1 MTESVSSPIP
11 EHVLAKK
18 STEELSEELWDTI
31 IIGGGCVGISAAIY
45 AYRFNMKTLLLSK
58 ELGGLIT
65 WTHLVE
71 NYPGLGSVSGIEM
84 MEKFIA
90 HAKLFDIPLLEEQDV
105 VEVRKGDSGF
115 EIKTKKTV
123 FRTKTVIFATG
134 TTVKQLG
141 VPGEE
146 RLKSKGVSYCAT
158 CDAAFFRNKIVA
170 MVGIG
175 DSACK
180 EALLLT
186 EFAAKVYLIARAD
199 RLIPDPINGKRVAE
213 NSKIIPIYN
222 TKVLSN
228 EGTEKLTHVVLD
240 RPYDG
245 NTMLKLDG
253 LFIAIGHIANT
264 EMLQDLHIMLNAK
277 GEIVIDQQ

>member
-18 STEELSEELWDTI
+18 STEELSEEL
-31 IIGGGCVGISAAIY
+31 C
-45 AYRFNMKTLLLSK
+45 
-58 ELGGLIT
+58 GLIT

-158 CDAAFFRNKIVA
+158 CDAAFFRNTQ
-170 MVGIG
+170 
-175 DSACK
+175 
-180 EALLLT
+180 L
-186 EFAAKVYLIARAD
+186 
-199 RLIPDPINGKRVAE
+199 
-213 NSKIIPIYN
+213 
-222 TKVLSN
+222 
-228 EGTEKLTHVVLD
+228 LD
-240 RPYDG
+240 RCASG
-245 NTMLKLDG
+245 K
-253 LFIAIGHIANT
+253 
-264 EMLQDLHIMLNAK
+264 
-277 GEIVIDQQ
+277 